1 MAFCA
6 VCGKGPR
13 SGNNVSHANNRTKRV
28 WRPNLQPARIVTENG
43 TRTDHVDGREGRRA
57 VTVVNTAWPQSIC
70 VRASE
75 DTPLGRGARGAVP
88 LHLNIES
95 TDLALSPGATKSWV
109 LQLRVEGS

>member
-43 TRTDHVDGREGRRA
+43 THKRVRVCTSCISAGKIRKHLLMVEPGQAGEPA
-57 VTVVNTAWPQSIC
+57 LASVTGA
-70 VRASE
+70 AS
-75 DTPLGRGARGAVP
+75 P
-88 LHLNIES
+88 
-95 TDLALSPGATKSWV
+95 
-109 LQLRVEGS
+109 